1 MQIPLSSLV
10 KTRKAQWIQLEILLL
25 AAVMIMTTCAS
36 PFLPPTPTPFF
47 QPESPLISGM
57 DAILTENRW
66 RLLGITN
73 DGEIL
78 AFDLIQP
85 VYLTFSINNTLLFT
99 STCNSVGYTILF
111 ENKHKYKL
119 IASAIPGKSCGEII
133 DKQFADVHQAIRSTT
148 EYEIKD
154 AQLILIGEG
163 VQVVLEIDNPQ

>member
-1 MQIPLSSLV
+1 MQLATTFKKLLTIPLSMFLSVFFHPLV
-10 KTRKAQWIQLEILLL
+10 HQSKYALKMFIH
-25 AAVMIMTTCAS
+25 
-36 PFLPPTPTPFF
+36 
-47 QPESPLISGM
+47 
-57 DAILTENRW
+57 
-66 RLLGITN
+66 
-73 DGEIL
+73 
-78 AFDLIQP
+78 
-85 VYLTFSINNTLLFT
+85 NTLLFT